1 MSEPV
6 KVEIKAEKLNA
17 FIAKLPQA
25 IQQKA
30 QAVFY
35 KLAEGVRDEAKRLVR
50 VKTGSLQS
58 SIRIENISLPA
69 GVIQALRVRAGG
81 YVTNPLTG
89 KLVDYAAPQE
99 FGTSRMS
106 AHPYMRPAYYN
117 ALPRVKQA
125 SLDLV
130 KEAVS
135 LSGG

>member
-6 KVEIKAEKLNA
+6 KVEIHAEKLEA

-35 KLAEGVRDEAKRLVR
+35 KLAEGIRDDAKRLVR
-50 VKTGSLQS
+50 VKTGSLQR

-81 YVTNPLTG
+81 YVTNPDTG
-89 KLVDYAAPQE
+89 RLVDYAAPQE
-99 FGTSRMS
+99 YGIRGK
-106 AHPYMRPAYYN
+106 PYMRPAYYN
-117 ALPRVKQA
+117 AQPLIKQA
-125 SLDLV
+125 TVELV
-130 KEAVS
+130 KDAIAQSVKT
-135 LSGG
+135 